1 MYIKGTF
8 AGSFECPF
16 YAGLTVVKTSLVTSK
31 PKGQNRLARFV
42 YGNCILTLSVPDEG
56 YSRNM
61 SCTLNYIRNLRFI
74 T

>member
-42 YGNCILTLSVPDEG
+42 YGNSLRGRKQNCLS
-56 YSRNM
+56 
-61 SCTLNYIRNLRFI
+61 T
-74 T
+74 